1 MNRGWIKN
9 ELVGLANYDL
19 ASIYFQEN
27 NKVEH
32 VWVALENPDSE
43 DFENM
48 KGLLK
53 ISANVTGPKDNA
65 QKLEQHVGPE
75 PNQMKMFMSPSI
87 KRTFNQLTIT
97 IIQAHDLPEY
107 GTWSKSLEMYFQI
120 LYGGGHAVTTDT
132 HDQLEDKKTPIMQAF
147 LLPVQTPVLSDR
159 VAIDVFDSGT
169 ISDTKIG
176 SFILSA
182 KQLLAAGSRDGGF
195 FMWRSLYGAPEENTN
210 DAAKAMN
217 DNPDIASDWKGKV
230 LMHIRAEEN
239 DKPKKA
245 MEAADPELKQRA
257 KELGFLEEE
266 AYELMVEI
274 GQGVTLPQE
283 GKDYKV
289 RVTVKDREWE
299 SGEPKEK
306 KGQYYRWSCRSGVEQ
321 WKLPKN
327 PFSEFSL

>member
-32 VWVALENPDSE
+32 VWVGLENPDSE

-53 ISANVTGPKDNA
+53 ISANVTGPGDNA

-75 PNQMKMFMSPSI
+75 PTQMKMFMSPSI

-97 IIQAHDLPEY
+97 IIEAHDLPEY
-107 GTWSKSLEMYFQI
+107 GTWSKSLEMYFKI
-120 LYGGGHAVTTDT
+120 LYGGGNAVRTDI
-132 HDQLEDKKTPIMQAF
+132 HDQLEEKKTPIMQAF

-159 VAIDVFDSGT
+159 VCIDVFDSGT

-182 KQLLAAGSRDGGF
+182 KQLLAEGSKEGGF
-195 FMWRSLYGAPEENTN
+195 YMWRSLYGAPEENTN

-230 LMHIRAEEN
+230 LMHIHAEEN

-245 MEAADPELKQRA
+245 METADPEIKKRA
-257 KELGFLEEE
+257 KELGFLDEED
-266 AYELMVEI
+266 YELMVEI
-274 GQGVTLPQE
+274 GQGVTLP
-283 GKDYKV
+283 
-289 RVTVKDREWE
+289 
-299 SGEPKEK
+299 
-306 KGQYYRWSCRSGVEQ
+306 
-321 WKLPKN
+321 
-327 PFSEFSL
+327 